1 VHAALSQWSLALSD
15 AERAGAIRPI
25 WLPAALATAE
35 ALEALER
42 WAAAAAAYDKVK
54 ARWVTLRARLGDAKS
69 SLGDAKSG

>member
-54 ARWVTLRARLGDAKS
+54 ARLGDAKS